1 MAKKDLKKQ
10 NPDLEINIVDLISK
24 FDPSKT
30 GKYTSFLIKMYR
42 KFLTN
47 GINNTYEITD
57 NNFGVTSDNK
67 FERFLISGLY
77 DVFGGYENVRTLHDF
92 NLHLQ
97 DNRIPVDKKDIT
109 KYDNWAELQKVVSVA
124 TLKQKEKLLEK
135 EVIKVMDEQDWLFIR
150 PLTFQASTTY
160 GSSTKWCTASNKNP
174 EYFYRYSDRGVLVYA
189 ISRNTGDKYGLF
201 YQNKYPDEKEFSI
214 WDVTDIRVDSVETTI
229 PSDLLKKIYNYMK
242 NEKHNFSYFSEEEL
256 TKGQEWER
264 IREVMEEP
272 VPYIAEDIEEL
283 TPVENPQNIRVEES
297 PYLTFMEAT
306 DVDIIEETKNELTI
320 VKAEDG
326 ELPF

>member
-30 GKYTSFLIKMYR
+30 GKYTNFLIKMYR

-47 GINNTYEITD
+47 GNYNHFEISN
-57 NNFGVTSDNK
+57 NNFGITSDNK
-67 FERFLISGLY
+67 FEEFLLTGLY
-77 DVFGGYENVRTLHDF
+77 DVFGGSENIRTLHDF

-97 DNRIPVDKKDIT
+97 DNRIPIDKKDIT
-109 KYDNWAELQKVVSVA
+109 KYDDWSELQKVVSVA

-135 EVIKVMDEQDWLFIR
+135 EVIKVMDEQDWLFVR

-174 EYFYRYSDRGVLVYA
+174 EYFYKYSDRGVLVYA
-189 ISRNTGDKYGLF
+189 ISRTTGDKYGLF
-201 YQNKYPDEKEFSI
+201 YQNKYSDEREFSI
-214 WDVTDIRVDSVETTI
+214 WDATDVRIDSIETTI
-229 PSDLLKKIYNYMK
+229 PSDLLKQIHNYMK
-242 NEKHNFSYFSEEEL
+242 NEKNNLYYFSEEEMK
-256 TKGQEWER
+256 KGQHLER
-264 IREVMEEP
+264 VIEVMGEP
-272 VPYIAEDIEEL
+272 VPYMMEDIEEL

-306 DVDIIEETKNELTI
+306 DVDLTI